1 MLSLDPFLILLNNL
15 SNELDRNNL
24 QSLIHVCGKFIP
36 AGQREQI
43 QTGWDVFSI
52 LRHRN
57 VIGEEGEKL
66 TFLLKLIKELRP
78 KRRDLVHMV
87 KQYIEKHCGEQLQ
100 KIQDEVESSGGSYG
114 LLTTN
119 QSHLQTITANFGDDN
134 AVTGCLVQCGSC
146 FNCSCFPR
154 CDGSI
159 CCASL
164 AIFLALLTTVFAI
177 LWFIPSFR
185 KAYMKRD
192 PHLKEHVIVGVVL
205 AAAFIAAYTGICG
218 IYLRLKNRRRSQ
230 LRHSMDGSQRR
241 NLAVYGSLGA
251 SSSCAASYHT
261 NRTLALQRQ
270 QLIASNVSN
279 SEPTNT
285 LRSTKYCNQ
294 VARVCGSE
302 KWRFFQQESIERGMV
317 NKFEYY
323 ISADLI
329 SPQFKHNENLNRR
342 N

>member
-1 MLSLDPFLILLNNL
+1 MLSLDPYLILLNNL

-87 KQYIEKHCGEQLQ
+87 KQYIEEHCGEQLQ
-100 KIQDEVESSGGSYG
+100 KVQDEVESSGGSYG

-119 QSHLQTITANFGDDN
+119 QSHQQTMTANFGDDN
-134 AVTGCLVQCGSC
+134 AVAGCIVQCGSC

-154 CDGSI
+154 CDGCI

-164 AIFLALLTTVFAI
+164 AIFLALLTAVIAF

-192 PHLKEHVIVGVVL
+192 PHLKEHVIVGMVL
-205 AAAFIAAYTGICG
+205 AAAFIAACTGGIRG
-218 IYLRLKNRRRSQ
+218 IYLRVKNRRRSR
-230 LRHSMDGSQRR
+230 LRHWMDGSQRSK
-241 NLAVYGSLGA
+241 LAVYGSFFG
-251 SSSCAASYHT
+251 SKG
-261 NRTLALQRQ
+261 
-270 QLIASNVSN
+270 SNLS
-279 SEPTNT
+279 
-285 LRSTKYCNQ
+285 
-294 VARVCGSE
+294 
-302 KWRFFQQESIERGMV
+302 
-317 NKFEYY
+317 
-323 ISADLI
+323 
-329 SPQFKHNENLNRR
+329 
-342 N
+342 